1 MRTVNARVTPLF
13 AAAVWCMTVAA
24 TPAPCD
30 AQVLRGLAR
39 TLDAS
44 RPIEQAQVY
53 ALTLDGKSV
62 GTTTTGGD
70 GRFYLRVD
78 ARGQP
83 FVVSV
88 RRIGM
93 QPTTSDRIV
102 LAKTDTLDVEFLV
115 TEQGIFTDT
124 VRVTAAASLNDVR
137 LDEAKRRGWRI
148 FTPAQVAERRENV
161 QSFGDLIRT
170 MGYPGL
176 IVPRGND
183 ECIRTTRYEKCI
195 AIVVDGVVLG
205 GGNPLINPRDVYFMA
220 LLSGSDATVQF
231 GGRAPWGALVVYTR
245 MNGDKIR

>member
-1 MRTVNARVTPLF
+1 MHSATARVTPLW
-13 AAAVWCMTVAA
+13 AVAA
-24 TPAPCD
+24 LCTLVAGAPAPCS
-30 AQVLRGLAR
+30 AQVLRGLAK

-44 RPIEQAQVY
+44 RPIEQAQVF
-53 ALTLDGKSV
+53 ALTLDGKAV
-62 GTTTTGGD
+62 GKTTTGGD

-78 ARGQP
+78 ARGEP

-102 LAKTDTLDVEFLV
+102 LTKFDTLDVEFLV
-115 TEQGIFTDT
+115 TESGVFTDT
-124 VRVTAAASLNDVR
+124 VRVTATPTLNDVR
-137 LDEAKRRGWRI
+137 LDEAKRRGWKI
-148 FTPAQVAERRENV
+148 FSPAQVAERRENV

-205 GGNPLINPRDVYFMA
+205 GGNPLINPRDVHFMA
-220 LLSGSDATVQF
+220 MLSASDATVQF
-231 GGRAPWGALVVYTR
+231 GGRAPWGALMVYTR